1 MVMIA
6 TEELPLD
13 RVEQPR
19 LRVVLDHWH
28 AVRGQRAM
36 PARRDID
43 PQGLRGALG
52 IVMIAR
58 LDPVQDDFRFSL
70 FGTEI
75 AQAQR
80 GDFTNKLARDL
91 LPRDFGQAISDSYRQ
106 VRSTGRPYYGR
117 LSLAIEREMVS
128 YHRLV
133 LPLGTADSM
142 VDAVL
147 VASEHEKS
155 FWKSIHDA
163 ERDRLARTAD
173 R

>member
-19 LRVVLDHWH
+19 LKVVLDHWH
-28 AVRGQRAM
+28 TVRGQRPM

-43 PQGLRGALG
+43 PQELKGALG

-58 LDPVQDDFRFSL
+58 LDPIHDDFRFSL

-80 GDFTNKLARDL
+80 ADFTNKLARDL
-91 LPRDFGQAISDSYRQ
+91 KPHDFGLVISDSYRQ
-106 VRSTGRPYYGR
+106 VRQSGRPYYGR
-117 LSLAIEREMVS
+117 LSLALEREMVS

-133 LPLGTADSM
+133 LPLGADDAT

-155 FWKSIHDA
+155 FWKSIYDA
-163 ERDRLARTAD
+163 ERDRLGRTAD
-173 R
+173 G